1 MGTGHRESPLPCASH
16 RGMGTAAGRVDTAG
30 AASLLQGSAVSC
42 DALRGYFENREIKEG
57 RKGENKLLFQ
67 L

>member
-1 MGTGHRESPLPCASH
+1 M
-16 RGMGTAAGRVDTAG
+16 AAGRVGTAG
-30 AASLLQGSAVSC
+30 TASLLQGSAASC
-42 DALRGYFENREIKEG
+42 DALCRYFENREIKEG

>member
-1 MGTGHRESPLPCASH
+1 
-16 RGMGTAAGRVDTAG
+16 MGTAAGRVGTAG
-30 AASLLQGSAVSC
+30 AASLLQGSAASC